1 MMLRIHALEP
11 VKRYVRI
18 NLRGRN
24 VSMSEDGLHC
34 AQVSSILDHM
44 RRAGVAEHVWTH
56 VPSWRKTRSE
66 PRLSDQLPDA
76 LTGQAAASRAEEQKR
91 RTSFFSQYFS
101 AAFQV
106 SL

>member
-44 RRAGVAEHVWTH
+44 RRAGVAEHVRTD
-56 VPSWRKTRSE
+56 VPSCRERRSE
-66 PRLSDQLPDA
+66 TRFPDQLPDA
-76 LTGQAAASRAEEQKR
+76 LTGQAAASCAQEQKR
-91 RTSFFSQYFS
+91 
-101 AAFQV
+101 
-106 SL
+106 